1 MQLLHG
7 DGRTPATTGPVV
19 VGESPA
25 LKRVLVVAERAAGRG
40 SRVLITGESGVGK
53 DVIAR
58 FIHARS
64 PRARLRFVAVNCA
77 SLTESL
83 LESELF
89 GHVRGSFTG
98 AHRDKIGKLQQAHGG
113 TIFLDEIGEMSLRM
127 QTLMLRFLENGEF
140 HPVGSDG
147 VALQADVHVVAA
159 TNRDLTAMVATG
171 HFREDLLY
179 RIQVVHIEVPPL
191 RERRE
196 DIRPLVEHAIG
207 CAGGGVTIEDEAFA
221 LLEQYSWPGNVREL
235 QNVVEQMVS
244 LADGDSIDVAQ
255 LPPAIASRPGSRL
268 YSRRE
273 RRRRR
278 SDELFD
284 ALVAGELRFWDDV
297 HTQFINRDI
306 TRADVRQLLRRALEA
321 TGGSYRTVLQLF
333 GMGADDY
340 KKLMNFLAAHE
351 CVVDYR
357 EFRAPRERS
366 RSTRG
371 SRSVAGADA
380 AQADTVLADT
390 VQPEPV
396 GTE

>member
-7 DGRTPATTGPVV
+7 NGRIPAGPEPIV
-19 VGESPA
+19 VGDSPA
-25 LKRVLVVAERAAGRG
+25 LKRVLAVAERAASRG

-64 PRARLRFVAVNCA
+64 PRARQRFVAVNCA
-77 SLTESL
+77 SLSESL

-98 AHRDKIGKLQQAHGG
+98 AHRDKVGKLQQANGG

-140 HPVGSDG
+140 HPVGSDS
-147 VALQADVHVVAA
+147 VALRADVHVIAA

-179 RIQVVHIEVPPL
+179 RIQVVHIDVPPL

-196 DIRPLVEHAIG
+196 DICPLVEHAIV
-207 CAGGGVTIEDEAFA
+207 CAGGGITIEDDALA
-221 LLEQYSWPGNVREL
+221 LLEQYKWPGNVREL

-244 LADGDSIDVAQ
+244 LADGDRIDVAQ
-255 LPPAIASRPGSRL
+255 LPPAIVSRPGSRL

-284 ALVAGELRFWDDV
+284 ALVAGEQRFWADV
-297 HTQFINRDI
+297 HAQFINRDI
-306 TRADVRQLLRRALEA
+306 TRADIRQLLRRALEA

-333 GMGADDY
+333 GMDADDY

-357 EFRAPRERS
+357 EFRAPRERG
-366 RSTRG
+366 RAARG
-371 SRSVAGADA
+371 SKSVTGTDA
-380 AQADTVLADT
+380 AQPQT
-390 VQPEPV
+390 V